1 MTLKFFIL
9 FALSAGE
16 CFVLTWVVLR
26 FAKLNEWYDDPGERK
41 IHTVKTP
48 RLGGIAIVASF
59 FLSIFVGYLF
69 FKDRFSIPRNILLL
83 YLPVMIIV
91 FLGIFDDLKGA
102 NAVQKFF
109 FQIICGII
117 VYHLSFSIRYLSLP
131 FIGSVKLGILS
142 PVATVLWVVFVIN
155 AFNLI
160 DGLDGLLARIALY
173 ASLCLG
179 IIFYMRNERELMMFA
194 LILVGALLGFLPWN
208 LHPAKIFLG
217 DTGSMFLGFLFAVFS
232 MATSQKNPL
241 SMSLIVPVIIILI
254 PLVDTS
260 WAFVRRVKK
269 RQSPFKADQSHVH
282 HYLLS
287 LFGSHKKASFVLS
300 SLSGLFSG
308 IGIIASEINVRYRP
322 ILLIAALIICG
333 FFIFRWKEKSKI
345 QSIP

>member
-1 MTLKFFIL
+1 MILKFIIL
-9 FALSAGE
+9 FVFSLVM
-16 CFVLTWVVLR
+16 CFVLTWVAL
-26 FAKLNEWYDDPGERK
+26 KLAIGKGWYDYPGERK
-41 IHTVKTP
+41 IHAVNTP

-59 FLSIFVGYLF
+59 FLSVFLGWLILRASFNV
-69 FKDRFSIPRNILLL
+69 PRNFLLL
-83 YLPVMIIV
+83 YLPAIILV

-109 FQIICGII
+109 FQIVCGII

-142 PVATVLWVVFVIN
+142 PVITVLWVVFVIN

-160 DGLDGLLARIALY
+160 DGLDGLLVRIALY
-173 ASLCLG
+173 ASVSLG
-179 IIFYMRNERELMMFA
+179 VIFYMRSEIGLMIA
-194 LILVGALLGFLPWN
+194 VLVVVGVLLGFLPWN

-232 MATSQKNPL
+232 MATSQKSPL
-241 SMSLIVPVIIILI
+241 SMSLLVPVMIIMI
-254 PLVDTS
+254 PLTDTF
-260 WAFVRRVKK
+260 WAFVRRIKK
-269 RQSPFKADQSHVH
+269 GQSPFKADQSHVH

-287 LFGSHKKASFVLS
+287 FFGSHKKASFVLS

-322 ILLIAALIICG
+322 VLLIAALIFCAWL
-333 FFIFRWKEKSKI
+333 IFYWKTKAKI
-345 QSIP
+345 EQD